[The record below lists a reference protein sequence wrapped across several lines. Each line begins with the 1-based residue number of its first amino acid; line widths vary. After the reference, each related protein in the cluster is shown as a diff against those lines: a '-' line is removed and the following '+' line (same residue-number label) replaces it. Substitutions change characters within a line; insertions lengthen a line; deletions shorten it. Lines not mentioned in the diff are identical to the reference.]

1 MTQRATS
8 YDTDTTSSHGAA
20 TELIPYVR
28 STQAVPEFTLQ
39 AVLLGAV
46 LSLTFGMV
54 NAYLG
59 LKVGLTVSA
68 SIPSAVISMTVLRGI
83 LRRGTILEN
92 NIVHTIAST
101 GESLAAGVIF
111 TVPALIFL
119 GLNPSG
125 FLIFLLGATG
135 GLLGILMMIP
145 LRHNLTISEHHTLP
159 FPEGTACAKVLIAG
173 DTGGASA
180 RPVFIGI
187 GLGAAYQFAM
197 KGLRLW
203 QETVF
208 WSFASLHK
216 AAIGF
221 ELTPIFLGVGY
232 LIGPRI
238 ASFMLLGGVL
248 GWSVLIPLFD
258 YWAGSGVGQLFGL
271 GEDIHQLT
279 AFALWS
285 KYVRYVG
292 AGAVATGG
300 MVSLVRALPAM
311 RQSLRIALGGLRAG
325 PNRQNAARTE
335 QDLHPAVVVGGT
347 GALGLGLWLIPTF
360 QLDLLEALLAVGF
373 AFVFVVVSSRMVGLI
388 GSTSQP
394 VSGMTIAA
402 LLATSLIL
410 VALGR
415 TGLDGMAAAI
425 TCGAV
430 VCIAIALAGDMSQD
444 LKTGALLGATPR
456 YLQLG
461 EMLGT
466 GVAALRAGWVLFL
479 LHQAYTLGS
488 EALPAPQAR
497 LMATLVQGVMQGELP
512 WALMLLGGGLALTA
526 EVLGVSSLAFAIGLY
541 LPVTT
546 SASLILGGLVSW
558 WVKQHPSSP
567 ETYQRQHERAT
578 LFASG
583 LIAGDAL
590 MGIGI
595 AGLVVSGLD
604 RALVLRSAAGGPL
617 EYVLTLVPFA
627 ALAWGLARMA
637 RRAV

>member
-1 MTQRATS
+1 MKK
-8 YDTDTTSSHGAA
+8 TDSTPDRTAPFV
-20 TELIPYVR
+20 PYIR
-28 STQAVPEFTLQ
+28 PEQTLLEFTAQAVI
-39 AVLLGAV
+39 LGAV

-68 SIPSAVISMTVLRGI
+68 SIPSAVISMTVLKGI

-119 GLNPSG
+119 DLSPSG

-135 GLLGILMMIP
+135 GILGILMMIP
-145 LRHNLTISEHHTLP
+145 LRHNLTIREHGVLP

-173 DTGGASA
+173 DTGGANA
-180 RPVFIGI
+180 RPVFLGIGI
-187 GLGAAYQFAM
+187 GALYQFAM
-197 KGLRLW
+197 RGLKLW
-203 QETVF
+203 QDTVF
-208 WSFASLHK
+208 WSFSWLHK
-216 AAIGF
+216 ASMGF

-232 LIGPRI
+232 LIGLRV
-238 ASFMLLGGVL
+238 ASFIAFGGVI
-248 GWSVLIPLFD
+248 GWSILLPLFD
-258 YWAGSGVGQLFGL
+258 IFAGSRLGLVFGL
-271 GEDIHQLT
+271 DENVHQLGP
-279 AFALWS
+279 FDIWRQ
-285 KYVRYVG
+285 YIRYVG

-300 MVSLVRALPAM
+300 MVALVRSLPAM
-311 RQSLRIALGGLRAG
+311 GQSLRVALAGLRA
-325 PNRQNAARTE
+325 NNDREQVHRTE
-335 QDLHPAVVVGGT
+335 QDLHPLVVVGGT
-347 GALGLGLWLIPTF
+347 GMLGLGLWLIPTF
-360 QLDLLEALLAVGF
+360 QLGLLAALLAVLF
-373 AFVFVVVSSRMVGLI
+373 TFVFVVVSARMVGLV

-402 LLATSLIL
+402 LLSISLIL
-410 VALGR
+410 AA
-415 TGLDGMAAAI
+415 TGQSGPEGMSAAI

-461 EMLGT
+461 EMIGVC
-466 GVAALRAGWVLFL
+466 VAALRAGWVLFL

-488 EALPAPQAR
+488 ELLPAPQAK
-497 LMATLVQGVMQGELP
+497 LMAILVEGVMHGELP
-512 WALMLLGGGLALTA
+512 WALLTLGGSLALAA
-526 EVLGVSSLAFAIGLY
+526 EVVGVPSLAFAIGLY
-541 LPVTT
+541 LPITT
-546 SASLILGGLVSW
+546 TASLILGGTASW
-558 WVKQHPSSP
+558 WLKRAAST
-567 ETYQRQHERAT
+567 EDNYKRQNERAT

-595 AGLVVSGLD
+595 AGLVVSGVD
-604 RALVLRSAAGGPL
+604 RVFALRSPDSGGL
-617 EYVLTLVPFA
+617 EYVLTILPFA
-627 ALAWGLARMA
+627 ALTWGLLRMA
-637 RRAV
+637 RHNR

>member
-1 MTQRATS
+1 M
-8 YDTDTTSSHGAA
+8 
-20 TELIPYVR
+20 
-28 STQAVPEFTLQ
+28 
-39 AVLLGAV
+39 LGAL

-119 GLNPSG
+119 DLNPSG

-145 LRHNLTISEHHTLP
+145 LRHSLTITEHHTLP

-187 GLGAAYQFAM
+187 GLGAVYQFLM
-197 KGLRLW
+197 RGLHLW

-221 ELTPIFLGVGY
+221 ELTPLFLGVGY

-238 ASFMLLGGVL
+238 ASVMLLGGAL
-248 GWSVLIPLFD
+248 GWAVLIPLFD
-258 YWAGSGVGQLFGL
+258 LLAGSRIGQFFAL
-271 GEDIHQLT
+271 GEEVRQLD
-279 AFALWS
+279 AFAIWS
-285 KYVRYVG
+285 QYVRYVG

-300 MVSLVRALPAM
+300 MISLVRALPAM
-311 RQSLRIALGGLRAG
+311 RQSLHVALTGLRAG
-325 PNRQNAARTE
+325 KGRAAAIRTE
-335 QDLHPAVVVGGT
+335 QDLHPAWVVGGT
-347 GALGLGLWLIPTF
+347 CALGLGLWLIPTF
-360 QLDLLEALLAVGF
+360 RLGLIEALLAVGF
-373 AFVFVVVSSRMVGLI
+373 AFVFVVVSARMVGLI

-402 LLATSLIL
+402 LLATSVIL
-410 VALGR
+410 VTLGR
-415 TGLDGMAAAI
+415 TGPEGMAAAI

-444 LKTGALLGATPR
+444 LKIGALLGATPR
-456 YLQLG
+456 FLQYG
-461 EMLGT
+461 EMLGVC
-466 GVAALRAGWVLFL
+466 VAAVRAGWVLFL

-488 EALPAPQAR
+488 EALPAPQAK
-497 LMATLVQGVMQGELP
+497 LMATLVQGVMQWELP
-512 WALMLLGGGLALTA
+512 WTLMLLGSGLAIAA
-526 EVLGVSSLAFAIGLY
+526 ELGGVSSLAFAIGLY

-546 SASLILGGLVSW
+546 SASLILGGVVSW
-558 WVKQHPSSP
+558 WLKRQTPSP
-567 ETYQRQHERAT
+567 DLYQQRHERAT

-590 MGIGI
+590 MGIAI

-604 RALVLRSAAGGPL
+604 QMLVVRSATGRPL
-617 EYVLTLVPFA
+617 EYVFTLLPFVV
-627 ALAWGLARMA
+627 LVWGLMRVARQP
-637 RRAV
+637 RLS